1 MFIAGWMAVH
11 DRAFRAL
18 TKLGRVF
25 HTYAK
30 HLFWTVSVTPSC
42 RLSKHVQEIKLLPD
56 ENWAFFPSLRL
67 LAASRGDNVTPFIRR
82 HPAWRGVSAAWRPAS
97 PVDTSSQIA
106 ASLGHALSW
115 CPHGLSFSLRLGCFG
130 IKQFRQSRRNCMIII
145 LHTRAPSPPPP
156 PPLSFWQIINSIRG
170 RHIYCTKWSPYTTFT
185 NSGISDR
192 FREYPSP
199 RERDGR
205 TDRRTDRQTD
215 RGFFFL
221 SLSLIL
227 TWVKVCDWLGKCIRA
242 KERRLFA

>member
-1 MFIAGWMAVH
+1 MAVH
-11 DRAFRAL
+11 DGAFRTL

-106 ASLGHALSW
+106 ASLGHVLSW

-130 IKQFRQSRRNCMIII
+130 IKQLRQSRRNCMIII
-145 LHTRAPSPPPP
+145 LQTRAPSP
-156 PPLSFWQIINSIRG
+156 LSVSGKLSTVYGEDIFIVPNDCRIQRSLMVVYQTDSESIRA
-170 RHIYCTKWSPYTTFT
+170 P
-185 NSGISDR
+185 
-192 FREYPSP
+192 
-199 RERDGR
+199 ERQSQ
-205 TDRRTDRQTD
+205 RQTD
-215 RGFFFL
+215 TERETERGFFF

-227 TWVKVCDWLGKCIRA
+227 TWVKVWKFVTD
-242 KERRLFA
+242 